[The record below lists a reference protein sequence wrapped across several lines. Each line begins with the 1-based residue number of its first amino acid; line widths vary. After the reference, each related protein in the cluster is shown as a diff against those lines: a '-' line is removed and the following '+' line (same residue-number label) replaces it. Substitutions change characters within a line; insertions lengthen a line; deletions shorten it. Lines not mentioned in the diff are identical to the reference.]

1 MRESFKKAKVK
12 TFTDQSRTASQQF
25 VVKITM
31 ANLHYLLLK
40 PFELGCWFF
49 AGIDQQINYK
59 KTNQQ
64 RQKE

>member
-31 ANLHYLLLK
+31 ANLHYLFLM
-40 PFELGCWFF
+40 PFELGCLFF
-49 AGIDQQINYK
+49 VGIDQQINYK
-59 KTNQQ
+59 KHSA
-64 RQKE
+64 